1 MLYAG
6 GGAGAGMLQRE
17 EVIHLPKNGKKPGRD
32 PVTGRFTAGNSCGG
46 RKPVPEDL
54 KEAFQLSGHEALAVL
69 LSVMR
74 DKRARNADRIKA
86 AEIILDRGYGKPRQA
101 VELDAQSN
109 EGCGVVILP
118 ARMDDPD

>member
-1 MLYAG
+1 M
-6 GGAGAGMLQRE
+6 
-17 EVIHLPKNGKKPGRD
+17 PKNGKKPGRD

-46 RKPVPEDL
+46 RKPVPDDL

-86 AEIILDRGYGKPRQA
+86 AEIILDRGWGKPRQA
-101 VELDAQSN
+101 VDFEPGDR
-109 EGCGVVILP
+109 GGGIVILP
-118 ARMDDPD
+118 ARMDEEAEQE

>member
-1 MLYAG
+1 M
-6 GGAGAGMLQRE
+6 
-17 EVIHLPKNGKKPGRD
+17 IHLPKNGKKTGRD

-46 RKPVPEDL
+46 RKPVPEEL

-74 DKRARNADRIKA
+74 DKKARNADRIKA

-101 VELDAQSN
+101 LDVDSSDSA
-109 EGCGVVILP
+109 EYGVVILP